1 MGWSIDFHPEVHM
14 FVWRRRDGRA
24 SVKTGE
30 MENRN
35 ESLTTGF
42 RILELVE
49 RLIFMAESAHF
60 GFMAM
65 LSG

>member
-1 MGWSIDFHPEVHM
+1 M
-14 FVWRRRDGRA
+14 FVWQRRDGRA

-42 RILELVE
+42 RSLELVE

>member
-42 RILELVE
+42 RSLELV
-49 RLIFMAESAHF
+49 MAESAHF

>member
-1 MGWSIDFHPEVHM
+1 M
-14 FVWRRRDGRA
+14 FVWRQRDGRA

-30 MENRN
+30 VENQN

-42 RILELVE
+42 RSLELVE
-49 RLIFMAESAHF
+49 RIIFMAESVHF
-60 GFMAM
+60 GVMAM